1 MGIEF
6 AFKKETKTCY
16 CFQSGERPDMMTLYL
31 KKACVDEAGI
41 NPRKGIIITVEEDKT
56 ND

>member
-1 MGIEF
+1 MGIKF

-16 CFQSGERPDMMTLYL
+16 CFQSGDHPDMMTLYL
-31 KKACVDEAGI
+31 KKTCVDEAGI
-41 NPRKGIIITVEEDKT
+41 NPRKGVIITVEEDKT

>member
-1 MGIEF
+1 MKIKF

-16 CFQSGERPDMMTLYL
+16 CFQSGDRPDMMTLYL
-31 KKACVDEAGI
+31 KKGCVDENGI
-41 NPRKGIIITVEEDKT
+41 KPQKGVIITVEEDKT